1 MNADKETLRKM
12 ARLARLDIKP
22 EDEERMLADLNR
34 ILTWVEKLRELDTTG
49 VEPLTHISPETNVLR
64 DDTVSETLARNEA
77 LRNAPQHDGRH
88 FRVPKVIE

>member
-1 MNADKETLRKM
+1 M
-12 ARLARLDIKP
+12 IKP
-22 EDEERMLADLNR
+22 EDEAQMLADLNR

-64 DDTVSETLARNEA
+64 DDIVSETLARDEA
-77 LRNAPQHDGRH
+77 LRNAPRHDDSH